1 MNTMVSVYHQIK
13 QSIKGWITNK
23 EFNSGDK
30 IPTEMELVAQFTVNR
45 LTVHQATAQLIQE
58 GLPTSK
64 RGEGAFVTKHENF
77 INSLRLEFTGFMDK
91 EEDLNS

>member
-1 MNTMVSVYHQIK
+1 MVSVYHQIK

-64 RGEGAFVTKHENF
+64 RGEGNEKYSEELIMKHNGR
-77 INSLRLEFTGFMDK
+77 NSPKRMEF
-91 EEDLNS
+91 